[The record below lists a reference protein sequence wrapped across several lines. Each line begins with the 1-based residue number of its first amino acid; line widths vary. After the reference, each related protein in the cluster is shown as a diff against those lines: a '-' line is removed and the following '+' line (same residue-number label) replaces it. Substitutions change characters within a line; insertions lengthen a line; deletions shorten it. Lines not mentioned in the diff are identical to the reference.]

1 MLHCSCQCYLS
12 YLFSFSRSKVNP
24 PVSFVEYFFLYYF
37 EKENMSSF
45 FRLREKI
52 FLPGVEV
59 GLRPSHP
66 HHHLHELGRQAP
78 HLGLQP
84 LPETGEHD
92 TAARQHDVPAV
103 RNKLFIHDT
112 GLCGCFSVKRY
123 HELQPVLWSR
133 TFLLEPEPVKKLR
146 LRAVAV

>member
-1 MLHCSCQCYLS
+1 
-12 YLFSFSRSKVNP
+12 
-24 PVSFVEYFFLYYF
+24 
-37 EKENMSSF
+37 MSSF

-103 RNKLFIHDT
+103 RNKLFIRDT
-112 GLCGCFSVKRY
+112 GLCGCFSVKDITSYSQCCGAGLFCWSQSR
-123 HELQPVLWSR
+123 LKSSGSGLLLCNLGVLWC
-133 TFLLEPEPVKKLR
+133 VVAKLR
-146 LRAVAV
+146 QFFLIWSNFNNFYTN